1 MRSLGLGFR
10 IENMN
15 LVNIFKVLV
24 PFVALS
30 FVTLSGQAFARA
42 LSPNGYSGLG
52 LVPSANTLKGGSA
65 VLGQD
70 PTVPGAPITTG
81 FNTQIGIGLMDNLE
95 LVGRLATNNQKCNLY
110 QTGAC
115 PPNSYRDFSS
125 SMKWSLPFSW
135 LKGQNAAVAVG
146 ATDFGGAA
154 TFFRSYYVVGNKS
167 FDQFDVSLG
176 HAKKGGV
183 GNSMLDGSLAS
194 ATWRPTDW
202 ANVSLQKVGSN
213 TSAHA
218 LLQTPI
224 FTDGTSSWLTFNHRI
239 SDAPVMDKSWI
250 GWGVSMPLDRV
261 EKQTVSTPLQKAEP
275 QTGNKAL
282 ANLKP
287 SELAEAMKARGF
299 YNAKI
304 GTKINSDLVLEL
316 ENTAYTWNILDAAG
330 IALGVVASAY
340 SQESK
345 DQKFELVITTRG
357 IKQLLVK
364 GEAKCVGRWL
374 SKGEVCSSLV
384 FQSLSQRAAGTAFF
398 PESALQVLGGLD
410 ETVNWTSGSAWSFRP
425 EIIVSPTLVTSIGT
439 EYGSFDGDMGV
450 NINAVIPL
458 WSGATI
464 ENNRVR
470 PIGAGTKNF
479 EQGGLF
485 YASRLK
491 PVTNRTLFH
500 QLFNLPAINTQAR
513 FSSGTAYTV
522 WDGRQIETST
532 QTDNG
537 KHKLGFI
544 EGTFKN
550 DALTYNNERRYRL
563 VNYRFANNDQQT
575 SMTEIMQG
583 KFWAGDKGFSI
594 NQRFWHGDTTLNIY
608 LRRTRMTES
617 KPFVSF
623 AGLQFSI
630 PFTPR
635 ENKSLEFLGLRGVSQ
650 WTYSLETKILEKDNY
665 ITGGYGEVPK
675 VGDSLLTTFNRD
687 RNSNR
692 YYDTN
697 LGRMKNAYVNLGNDQ
712 K

>member
-1 MRSLGLGFR
+1 
-10 IENMN
+10 MN
-15 LVNIFKVLV
+15 LVKTFKLLV
-24 PFVALS
+24 PFVALT
-30 FVTLSGQAFARA
+30 FADLSGQAFAQA

-52 LVPSANTLKGGSA
+52 LVPSANTLMGGTA
-65 VLGQD
+65 VLAFD

-81 FNTQIGIGLMDNLE
+81 YNTQIGFGLMDNLE
-95 LVGRLATNNQKCNLY
+95 LVGRLATNNQKCNTF
-110 QTGAC
+110 QPGAC
-115 PPNSYRDFSS
+115 PPNTYRDFSS
-125 SMKWSLPFSW
+125 SMKWSLPIDW
-135 LKGQNAAVAVG
+135 LKKNRAAVAVG

-154 TFFRSYYVVGNKS
+154 TFFRSYYVVGTKS

-176 HAKKGGV
+176 QAKRGGV

-194 ATWRPTDW
+194 ATWRPADW
-202 ANVSLQKVGSN
+202 ASVSVQKVGQH
-213 TSAHA
+213 TTAHA

-224 FTDGTSSWLTFNHRI
+224 SSDGTSAWLTFNQRI

-261 EKQTVSTPLQKAEP
+261 EKQSVSTLLEKAIP
-275 QTGNKAL
+275 QTGVKEL

-287 SELAEAMKARGF
+287 TDLPEALKARGF
-299 YNAKI
+299 YNPKI
-304 GTKINSDLVLEL
+304 GTKANGQLVLEL
-316 ENTAYTWNILDAAG
+316 ENTAYVWNILDAAG
-330 IALGVVASAY
+330 VALGVISSTYAK
-340 SQESK
+340 ESK
-345 DQKFELVITTRG
+345 DQEFELVLTTRG
-357 IKQLLVK
+357 IRQLK
-364 GEAKCVGRWL
+364 ITGEAKCVGLWL
-374 SKGEVCSSLV
+374 SKGKVCSKLAV
-384 FQSLSQRAAGTAFF
+384 QSLSQRSSDTAWL
-398 PESALQVLGGLD
+398 PSSINTVLGGLD
-410 ETVNWTSGSAWSFRP
+410 ESANWTSGSGWSFRP
-425 EIIVSPTLVTSIGT
+425 EIIISPTLVTTIGT
-439 EYGSFDGDMGV
+439 EYGSFDGDMGA

-464 ENNRVR
+464 ENNRVK
-470 PIGAGTKNF
+470 PLGVGTKQF
-479 EQGGLF
+479 ERGGLL

-500 QLFNLPAINTQAR
+500 QLINLPAINTQAR

-522 WDGRQIETST
+522 WDGRQLETST

-537 KHKLGFI
+537 RHKLGFT
-544 EGTFKN
+544 EGKFKN
-550 DALTYNNERRYRL
+550 DALTYNNERNYRL

-575 SMTEIMQG
+575 SVTEVTQG

-608 LRRTRMTES
+608 LRRTRMTDVQ
-617 KPFVSF
+617 PLVSF
-623 AGLQFSI
+623 AGIQFAI

-635 ENKSLEFLGLRGVSQ
+635 ENKSLEYLGVRGVSQ
-650 WTYSLETKILEKDNY
+650 WTYSLETKVLEKDNI

-675 VGDSLLTTFNRD
+675 VGDSLVMTFNRD

-712 K
+712 

>member
-1 MRSLGLGFR
+1 
-10 IENMN
+10 MN
-15 LVNIFKVLV
+15 LENTFKLWV

-30 FVTLSGQAFARA
+30 FATLSSQGFAQA

-52 LVPSANTLKGGSA
+52 LVPSANTIKGGAA
-65 VLGQD
+65 VLAHD

-81 FNTQIGIGLMDNLE
+81 YNTQIGFGLMDNLE
-95 LVGRLATNNQKCNLY
+95 LVGRLATNNQKCNFFKA
-110 QTGAC
+110 GSC
-115 PPNSYRDFSS
+115 PPDSYRDFSS
-125 SMKWSLPFSW
+125 SMKWSLPISW
-135 LKGQNAAVAVG
+135 LKDQNATVAVG

-154 TFFRSYYVVGNKS
+154 TFFRSYYVVGTKS

-176 HAKKGGV
+176 HAKRGGV
-183 GNSMLDGSLAS
+183 GNSMLDGTLAS

-202 ANVSLQKVGSN
+202 ANVSFQKVGSN
-213 TSAHA
+213 TTAHA

-224 FTDGTSSWLTFNHRI
+224 FTDGSSAWLTFNHRI
-239 SDAPVMDKSWI
+239 SDAPVMDKNWI

-261 EKQTVSTPLQKAEP
+261 EKQMVSTALQKAEP

-282 ANLKP
+282 ANLEP
-287 SELAEAMKARGF
+287 SNLAEALKARGF
-299 YNAKI
+299 YNPKI
-304 GTKINSDLVLEL
+304 GTRANGDLVLEL
-316 ENTAYTWNILDAAG
+316 ENTAYSWNILDAAG
-330 IALGVVASAY
+330 VALGVVSSAY
-340 SQESK
+340 AQESK
-345 DQKFELVITTRG
+345 EQKFELALTTRG

-374 SKGEVCSSLV
+374 SKGEVCSSLSV
-384 FQSLSQRAAGTAFF
+384 QSLSQRAAGTALFS
-398 PESALQVLGGLD
+398 ERALQTLGDLD
-410 ETVNWTSGSAWSFRP
+410 ESVNWSSGRAWSFRP
-425 EIIVSPTLVTSIGT
+425 EIIVSPTLVTTIGT
-439 EYGSFDGDMGV
+439 DYGSFDGDMGA

-458 WSGATI
+458 WSGAMI

-470 PIGAGTKNF
+470 PVGVGTRNF

-500 QLFNLPAINTQAR
+500 QLINLPAINTQAR
-513 FSSGTAYTV
+513 FSTGTAYTV

-537 KHKLGFI
+537 RHKLGFI
-544 EGTFKN
+544 EGAFKN
-550 DALTYNNERRYRL
+550 DALTYNNERSYRL

-575 SMTEIMQG
+575 SVTEITQG

-608 LRRTRMTES
+608 LRRTSMTES
-617 KPFVSF
+617 KPLVSF

-635 ENKSLEFLGLRGVSQ
+635 ENKSLEYLGLRGVSQ
-650 WTYSLETKILEKDNY
+650 WTYSLETKILEKDNI

-675 VGDSLLTTFNRD
+675 VGDSLVMTFNRD

-697 LGRMKNAYVNLGNDQ
+697 LGRMKNAYVNLGNEQ
-712 K
+712 

>member
-1 MRSLGLGFR
+1 
-10 IENMN
+10 MN
-15 LVNIFKVLV
+15 LVNTFRILV

-30 FVTLSGQAFARA
+30 FATLSGQAFAQV

-52 LVPSANTLKGGSA
+52 LVPSAYTLKGGTA
-65 VLGQD
+65 VLAHD

-81 FNTQIGIGLMDNLE
+81 YNTQIGFGLMNNLE
-95 LVGRLATNNQKCNLY
+95 LVGRLATNDQKCNFY
-110 QTGAC
+110 QPGAC
-115 PPNSYRDFSS
+115 PANSYRDFSS
-125 SMKWSLPFSW
+125 SMKWSLPIGW
-135 LKGQNAAVAVG
+135 LKQENAALAVG

-154 TFFRSYYVVGNKS
+154 TYFRSFYVVGTKS

-183 GNSMLDGSLAS
+183 GSSILDGTLAA

-202 ANVSLQKVGSN
+202 VNVSLQKVGSKA
-213 TSAHA
+213 TAHA
-218 LLQTPI
+218 LLLTPL
-224 FTDGTSSWLTFNHRI
+224 FTDGSSAWLTFNHRI

-250 GWGVSMPLDRV
+250 GWGVSVPLDRV

-275 QTGNKAL
+275 QTGHKAL
-282 ANLKP
+282 ANLHP
-287 SELAEAMKARGF
+287 SDLTEALKARGF

-304 GTKINSDLVLEL
+304 GRRANGDLVLEL
-316 ENTAYTWNILDAAG
+316 ENTAYSWNILDAAG
-330 IALGVVASAY
+330 VVLGVVSSAY

-345 DQKFELVITTRG
+345 NQNFELALTTRG
-357 IKQLLVK
+357 IRQLLVK

-374 SKGEVCSSLV
+374 SKGEVCSSLTV
-384 FQSLSQRAAGTAFF
+384 QSLSQRSAGTAFF
-398 PESALQVLGGLD
+398 PESPLQALGDLD
-410 ETVNWTSGSAWSFRP
+410 ESVNWSSGSAWSFRP
-425 EIIVSPTLVTSIGT
+425 EIIVSPTLITTIGT
-439 EYGSFDGDMGV
+439 DYGSFDGDMGANV
-450 NINAVIPL
+450 SAVIPL
-458 WSGATI
+458 WSGAMI

-470 PIGAGTKNF
+470 PIGVGTRNF

-500 QLFNLPAINTQAR
+500 QLINLPAINTQAR
-513 FSSGTAYTV
+513 FTTGTAYTV
-522 WDGRQIETST
+522 WEGHQIETST

-537 KHKLGFI
+537 RHKLGFT
-544 EGTFKN
+544 EGKFKN
-550 DALTYNNERRYRL
+550 DALANNNERSYRL
-563 VNYRFANNDQQT
+563 LNYRFANNDQQT
-575 SMTEIMQG
+575 SVTEITQG

-608 LRRTRMTES
+608 LRRTRMTELQ
-617 KPFVSF
+617 PLVSF

-635 ENKSLEFLGLRGVSQ
+635 ENKSLEHLALRGVSQ
-650 WTYSLETKILEKDNY
+650 WTYSLETKVLAKDNY

-675 VGDSLLTTFNRD
+675 VGDSLVTTFNRD

-692 YYDTN
+692 YYETN
-697 LGRMKNAYVNLGNDQ
+697 LGRMKNAYVNLGND
-712 K
+712 

>member
-1 MRSLGLGFR
+1 MHLINTFKLLGP
-10 IENMN
+10 I
-15 LVNIFKVLV
+15 
-24 PFVALS
+24 VALS
-30 FVTLSGQAFARA
+30 YSVVSGQVFAQA

-52 LVPSANTLKGGSA
+52 LVPSAITLKGGTA
-65 VLGQD
+65 VLAHD
-70 PTVPGAPITTG
+70 PTVPGASITTG
-81 FNTQIGIGLMDNLE
+81 YNTLIGFGLMDNLE
-95 LVGRLATNNQKCNLY
+95 LVGRLATNNLKCNMF
-110 QTGAC
+110 QVGAC
-115 PPNSYRDFSS
+115 PANSYRDFSS
-125 SMKWSLPFSW
+125 SMKWSLPIGW
-135 LKGQNAAVAVG
+135 LKDQNAAVAVG

-154 TFFRSYYVVGNKS
+154 TFFRSYYVVGSKS
-167 FDQFDVSLG
+167 FDQFNVSLG
-176 HAKKGGV
+176 RAKRGSV
-183 GNSMLDGSLAS
+183 GNSMLDGTLAS

-213 TSAHA
+213 TTVHA

-224 FTDGTSSWLTFNHRI
+224 FKDGSSAWLTFNHRI
-239 SDAPVMDKSWI
+239 SDTPVMDKSWI

-261 EKQTVSTPLQKAEP
+261 EKQAVSTPLQKAEP

-287 SELAEAMKARGF
+287 SDLAEALKARGF

-304 GTKINSDLVLEL
+304 GNKVNGDLVLEL
-316 ENTAYTWNILDAAG
+316 ENTAYSWNILDAAG
-330 IALGVVASAY
+330 VALGVVSSAY

-345 DQKFELVITTRG
+345 DQKFELVLTTRG

-374 SKGEVCSSLV
+374 SNGEVCSSLAV
-384 FQSLSQRAAGTAFF
+384 QSLSQRTAGTALF
-398 PESALQVLGGLD
+398 PESALQVLGGL
-410 ETVNWTSGSAWSFRP
+410 EESVNWSSGSVWSFRP
-425 EIIVSPTLVTSIGT
+425 EIIVSPTLVTTIGT
-439 EYGSFDGDMGV
+439 EYGSFDGDMGA
-450 NINAVIPL
+450 NINSVIPL

-470 PIGAGTKNF
+470 PIGVGTKNF

-500 QLFNLPAINTQAR
+500 QLINLPAINTQAR
-513 FSSGTAYTV
+513 FSTGTAHTV
-522 WDGRQIETST
+522 WDGRQLETST

-537 KHKLGFI
+537 RHKLGFT

-550 DALTYNNERRYRL
+550 EALTYNNERSYRL

-575 SMTEIMQG
+575 SVTEITQG

-617 KPFVSF
+617 KPLVSF

-635 ENKSLEFLGLRGVSQ
+635 ENKSLEYLGLRGVSQ
-650 WTYSLETKILEKDNY
+650 WTYSLETKILEKDNF

-675 VGDSLLTTFNRD
+675 VGDSLVMTFNRD

-712 K
+712 

>member
-1 MRSLGLGFR
+1 MFLLYILRSAPCLVAVSLTFAFGFS
-10 IENMN
+10 N
-15 LVNIFKVLV
+15 
-24 PFVALS
+24 AQS
-30 FVTLSGQAFARA
+30 

-52 LVPSANTLKGGSA
+52 IVPSANTLKGGTV
-65 VLGQD
+65 VLAHD

-81 FNTQIGIGLMDNLE
+81 YNTQIGFGLMDNLE
-95 LVGRLATNNQKCNLY
+95 LVGRLATNNLKCNFFEP
-110 QTGAC
+110 GAC
-115 PPNSYRDFSS
+115 PANRYRDFSS
-125 SMKWSLPFSW
+125 SMKWSLSIDW
-135 LKGQNAAVAVG
+135 LKQNNAALALG

-154 TFFRSYYVVGNKS
+154 TYFRSYYVLGTKS
-167 FDQFDVSLG
+167 FDQLDVSLG
-176 HAKKGGV
+176 QAKRGGV
-183 GNSMLDGSLAS
+183 GNSMLDGTLAS

-202 ANVSLQKVGSN
+202 ANVSVQKVGQH
-213 TSAHA
+213 TTAHA

-224 FTDGTSSWLTFNHRI
+224 STDGASAWLTFNHRI

-261 EKQTVSTPLQKAEP
+261 EKQSVSTPLEKATP
-275 QTGNKAL
+275 QTGVKEL

-287 SELAEAMKARGF
+287 SDLAEALKARGF
-299 YNAKI
+299 YNPKI
-304 GTKINSDLVLEL
+304 GTKANGQLVLEL
-316 ENTAYTWNILDAAG
+316 ENTAYVWNILDAAG
-330 IALGVVASAY
+330 VALGVISSAY
-340 SQESK
+340 AKESK
-345 DQKFELVITTRG
+345 DQEFELVLTMRG
-357 IKQLLVK
+357 IRQLKVT
-364 GEAKCVGRWL
+364 GEAKCVGLWF
-374 SKGEVCSSLV
+374 SKGEVCSKLAV
-384 FQSLSQRAAGTAFF
+384 QSLSQRSSDTAGLSSSVTTAITQTF
-398 PESALQVLGGLD
+398 GGLD
-410 ETVNWTSGSAWSFRP
+410 ESVNWTSGSGWSFRP
-425 EIIVSPTLVTSIGT
+425 EIIISPTLVTTIGT
-439 EYGSFDGDMGV
+439 EYGSFDGDLGA

-470 PIGAGTKNF
+470 PVGVGTKQF

-500 QLFNLPAINTQAR
+500 QLINLPAFNTQAR
-513 FSSGTAYTV
+513 FSTGTAHTV

-537 KHKLGFI
+537 RHKLGFT

-550 DALTYNNERRYRL
+550 DALTYNNERNYRL

-575 SMTEIMQG
+575 SVTEVTQG

-608 LRRTRMTES
+608 FRRTRMTES
-617 KPFVSF
+617 QPLVSF
-623 AGLQFSI
+623 AGIQFAI

-635 ENKSLEFLGLRGVSQ
+635 ENKSLEYLGVRGVSQ
-650 WTYSLETKILEKDNY
+650 WTYSLETKVLEKDNI

-675 VGDSLLTTFNRD
+675 VGDSLVMTFNRD

-697 LGRMKNAYVNLGNDQ
+697 LGRMKNAFVNLGNDQ
-712 K
+712 